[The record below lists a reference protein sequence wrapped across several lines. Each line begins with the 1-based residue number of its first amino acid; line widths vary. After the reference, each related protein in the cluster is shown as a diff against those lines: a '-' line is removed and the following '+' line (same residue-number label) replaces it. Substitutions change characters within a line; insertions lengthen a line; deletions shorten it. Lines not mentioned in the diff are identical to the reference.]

1 MAFYSRLLACW
12 RHRSVGQKLES
23 TPSPTKLSLRTVSSN
38 SSLSEVAEHGRPSS
52 LPIFSAETLRGS
64 VYLMSRYGLGVLVSL
79 GNMLV
84 MTRWIGPHFYGL
96 FVTAIGLVA
105 FLSTL
110 ARAGVD
116 VYLVRREAAPDEHMY
131 HVAGT
136 LIFSISIGLT
146 LMGAALA
153 PV

>member
-1 MAFYSRLLACW
+1 MFPPADISLQTASSSTLA
-12 RHRSVGQKLES
+12 G
-23 TPSPTKLSLRTVSSN
+23 
-38 SSLSEVAEHGRPSS
+38 LSEGVEHGEDSS
-52 LPIFSAETLRGS
+52 SQIFSSQTLRGG

-84 MTRWIGPHFYGL
+84 MTRWIGPHSYGL

-116 VYLVRREAAPDEHMY
+116 VYLVRREAVPDDRMY
-131 HVAGT
+131 HVA
-136 LIFSISIGLT
+136 
-146 LMGAALA
+146 AR
-153 PV
+153 

>member
-1 MAFYSRLLACW
+1 MASPGEFSLLVVPSKTLTRL
-12 RHRSVGQKLES
+12 SG
-23 TPSPTKLSLRTVSSN
+23 
-38 SSLSEVAEHGRPSS
+38 EVEQARDSS
-52 LPIFSAETLRGS
+52 LPIFSSETLRGS

-84 MTRWIGPHFYGL
+84 MTRWIGPHSYGL

-116 VYLVRREAAPDEHMY
+116 VYLVRREAVPDDRMY
-131 HVAGT
+131 HVA
-136 LIFSISIGLT
+136 
-146 LMGAALA
+146 AR
-153 PV
+153 